1 MFTRAILTVA
11 LMLPLAAHAE
21 DMFKWRDARGRIHYS
36 NDTEKVP
43 AGSEIVTKQLGHI
56 GGEPVGEAFTA
67 PAAPAGQP
75 GPRIVTPRWQPE
87 TSCIR
92 SLGLMAMPNQVVDF
106 DRRYFFDLDQVCGK
120 VHDIEGWLR
129 DASESLELRKIGL

>member
-11 LMLPLAAHAE
+11 LLLPLAAHAE

-56 GGEPVGEAFTA
+56 GGEPVGELYTA

-75 GPRIVTPRWQPE
+75 APRIATPRWQPE
-87 TSCIR
+87 TSCVR
-92 SLGLMAMPNQVVDF
+92 NMGLWAFPNLPVDL
-106 DRRYFFDLDQVCGK
+106 DRRSWFDVDYMCGRQ
-120 VHDIEGWLR
+120 HDIEAWLR
-129 DASESLELRKIGL
+129 SASISLEMRKIGL